1 MTVTVRQMALGQI
14 SFHRLKPVF
23 VKEITMAVINGI
35 WFGII
40 SAIVAQIWFE
50 QTPIAVSIGL
60 SMFVSF
66 LFAGILGTSVP
77 LLIKKAGFDP
87 AVASSVIVI
96 TLIDIIGFF
105 SFLSFAEIIVL

>member
-1 MTVTVRQMALGQI
+1 
-14 SFHRLKPVF
+14 
-23 VKEITMAVINGI
+23 
-35 WFGII
+35 
-40 SAIVAQIWFE
+40 
-50 QTPIAVSIGL
+50 
-60 SMFVSF
+60 MFVSF

-105 SFLSFAEIIVL
+105 SFLSLAEIIAL